1 MIYGIGVDI
10 VKIDRMKNW
19 LKDPHLI
26 SRFFCD
32 EEMHSGD
39 KEFHGVKNFSSD
51 GNSSGGEKSHRSG
64 EGCASKDGDLRSEN
78 YLCRYY
84 AVRFAAKEAF
94 SKALGTGITGFA
106 LKDVFIKKNEEG
118 KPFLCVRGK
127 ALDLLKKRCK
137 NAEIFVTLS
146 HEADYAV
153 AFVVIEKRRNDD
165 SVQKQA

>member
-32 EEMHSGD
+32 EEMHSG
-39 KEFHGVKNFSSD
+39 
-51 GNSSGGEKSHRSG
+51 
-64 EGCASKDGDLRSEN
+64 EGCANKGGDLRSEN